1 MEHTTNA
8 VLAAA
13 DSLIDAF
20 SRHDR
25 EKYFAAFSKDA
36 TFIFHNLDRP
46 LKNRAAYEAE
56 WALWETRDGFR
67 VLSCRSSDRNLQ
79 LLGNVSIFSHSVE
92 TQAEF
97 GGEAVTSRERETI
110 VFEKQPDGAWLA
122 VHEHLSQAS

>member
-1 MEHTTNA
+1 MEHTQNA

-13 DSLIDAF
+13 DSLVDAF

-25 EKYFAAFSKDA
+25 EKYFAAFTKDA

-46 LKNRAAYEAE
+46 LKSRAAYEAE
-56 WALWETRDGFR
+56 WTLWEERDGFK

-79 LLGNVSIFSHSVE
+79 VLGTVAIFSHAVE

-97 GGEAVTSRERETI
+97 NGQAVTSQERETI
-110 VFEKQPDGAWLA
+110 VFEKQGDGAWLA
-122 VHEHLSQAS
+122 VHEHLSRAS

>member
-8 VLAAA
+8 VFAAA

-46 LKNRAAYEAE
+46 LRTRAAYEAE
-56 WALWETRDGFR
+56 WALWETRDGFK

-79 LLGNVSIFSHSVE
+79 MFGSMAIFTHSVE
-92 TQAEF
+92 THAEF
-97 GGEAVTSRERETI
+97 GGEAVTSHERETI
-110 VFEKQPDGAWLA
+110 VFERQPEGAWLA
-122 VHEHLSQAS
+122 VHEHLSRAS

>member
-25 EKYFAAFSKDA
+25 EKYFAAFSMDA

-46 LKNRAAYEAE
+46 LRTRAAYEAE
-56 WALWETRDGFR
+56 WALWETRDGFK

-79 LLGNVSIFSHSVE
+79 MFGSMAIFTHSVE
-92 TQAEF
+92 TKAEF
-97 GGEAVTSRERETI
+97 GGEAVTSHERETI
-110 VFEKQPDGAWLA
+110 VFERQPEGAWLA
-122 VHEHLSQAS
+122 VHEHLSRAS

>member
-1 MEHTTNA
+1 MEHTRNA

-36 TFIFHNLDRP
+36 TFIFHNLDHP
-46 LKNRAAYEAE
+46 LRNRAAYETE
-56 WALWETRDGFR
+56 WALWESRDGFK
-67 VLSCRSSDRNLQ
+67 VVSCHSSDRNLQ
-79 LLGNVSIFSHSVE
+79 MLGSVAIFSHNVE

-97 GGEAVTSRERETI
+97 GGEAVTSQERETI
-110 VFEKQPDGAWLA
+110 VFEKQTDGAWLA
-122 VHEHLSQAS
+122 VHEHLSRAS